1 MYNTKAFS
9 LKIAPPPKKK
19 QKKTKKKTLDACSG
33 NVYFAV

>member
-9 LKIAPPPKKK
+9 LKIDPPPK
-19 QKKTKKKTLDACSG
+19 KKTKKKTLDACSG